1 MMRIFSSEAERL
13 TFLTRHFGDLQT
25 LRLAPMFA
33 PCIVS
38 PWLRAKGVTM
48 RIGFSALGLTLV
60 VFCLWFWALGRYYR
74 RYGQVAAN
82 TVHEKSY
89 AFPILGVLCLLF
101 IVFLLIVRRQP
112 LAPGA
117 TMLLVA
123 TLFLLKAGL
132 SASNVPLRRLYYVGV
147 SALLFLSLLPVF
159 FYGAPEHRFFGVY
172 LLTFFGLAGVTL
184 GILDHLLL
192 IYSFRFTSREL
203 HA

>member
-1 MMRIFSSEAERL
+1 MRIFTNEAERL

-25 LRLAPMFA
+25 LRLAPAFA

-38 PWLRAKGVTM
+38 PWLRVKVVTM

-74 RYGQVAAN
+74 RYGQVATG
-82 TVHEKSY
+82 TVHEKNH

-101 IVFLLIVRRQP
+101 IVFLLILRRQP
-112 LAPGA
+112 LAPGT
-117 TMLLVA
+117 TMLLVG
-123 TLFLLKAGL
+123 TLFLFKAGL
-132 SASNVPLRRLYYVGV
+132 SPSNLPLRRLYYVGV

-159 FYGAPEHRFFGVY
+159 FYDAPEHRFFRVY
-172 LLTFFGLAGVTL
+172 RFTFFGLAGLTL

-192 IYSFRFTSREL
+192 VYSFRYTSREM

>member
-1 MMRIFSSEAERL
+1 V
-13 TFLTRHFGDLQT
+13 T
-25 LRLAPMFA
+25 L
-33 PCIVS
+33 
-38 PWLRAKGVTM
+38 

-74 RYGQVAAN
+74 RYGQVATN

-101 IVFLLIVRRQP
+101 IVFLVILRRQP

-132 SASNVPLRRLYYVGV
+132 SPSNVPLRRLYYAGV

-159 FYGAPEHRFFGVY
+159 FYGAPEHGFFRVYRF
-172 LLTFFGLAGVTL
+172 TFFGLAGLTL

-192 IYSFRFTSREL
+192 INSFRFTSREM
-203 HA
+203 HV